1 MKVFAP
7 GKLVLTGA
15 YAVLE
20 GAPAISLAVS
30 RGALVD
36 PARTAPNATP
46 EVAAALGE
54 GTPAPHADASA
65 MFVGTRKLGLG
76 ASAAILVATLAATE
90 DGDLATDAV
99 RARILAR
106 AKAAHAKA
114 QSGGS
119 GVDVATSVYGGAI
132 RYRIDAPV
140 VQVRLPSELVVSVLA
155 CGTSARTT
163 ELRARIDALAST
175 SDAIH
180 RQCMNDLV
188 AIANEAASAVDGGS
202 AEGLVEALRRTAR
215 ALDRLGVAA
224 GVPIVPPGFEEL
236 EGIAAADRAS
246 FTVSG
251 AGGGDVAIH
260 LGPREPSARFL
271 ERAHAHGL
279 FALPLTLDATGV
291 RRATLDSRNFSHPGT
306 IEGQP

>member
-30 RGALVD
+30 RGAVVD
-36 PARTAPNATP
+36 PARTALDATP

-54 GTPAPHADASA
+54 GTLAPHADASA

-76 ASAAILVATLAATE
+76 ASAAILVASLGATE
-90 DGDLATDAV
+90 HGDLATDAV
-99 RARILAR
+99 RERILER

-119 GVDVATSVYGGAI
+119 GVDVATSVYGGVI
-132 RYRIDAPV
+132 RYRMGAPV
-140 VQVRLPSELVVSVLA
+140 VPVKLPPGLVVSVFA

-163 ELRARIDALAST
+163 ELRAQIDALATTNS
-175 SDAIH
+175 ALH
-180 RQCMNDLV
+180 RQCLGDLV
-188 AIANEAASAVDGGS
+188 AIAHEAADAVDAGS
-202 AEGLVEALRRTAR
+202 AERLVVSLRKTAR

-236 EGIAAADRAS
+236 EAIAEGDGAS

-260 LGPREPSARFL
+260 LGPREPSALFL
-271 ERAHAHGL
+271 DRAHAHGL

-291 RRATLDSRNFSHPGT
+291 RRTTLDSRNSSHPGT

>member
-30 RGALVD
+30 RGAFVD
-36 PARTAPNATP
+36 PARTALTATP

-54 GTPAPHADASA
+54 GVAAPHADASA

-76 ASAAILVATLAATE
+76 ASAAILVASLGATE

-99 RARILAR
+99 RERILAR
-106 AKAAHAKA
+106 ARAAHAKA

-119 GVDVATSVYGGAI
+119 GV
-132 RYRIDAPV
+132 
-140 VQVRLPSELVVSVLA
+140 A
-155 CGTSARTT
+155 CGTRARTT
-163 ELRARIDALAST
+163 ELRAQIDALAPT
-175 SDAIH
+175 SSALH

-188 AIANEAASAVDGGS
+188 AIANDAASAVDSGS
-202 AEGLVEALRRTAR
+202 AEDLVDTLRRTAR
-215 ALDRLGVAA
+215 ALDRLGIAA

-291 RRATLDSRNFSHPGT
+291 RRSTLDSRNFPHPGT